1 MNISMENLDKVS
13 AVLTLTMEKADY
25 EERVNK
31 SLRSLR
37 QKANIH
43 GFRPGQ
49 VPMSIIQRRF
59 GKDVLAEE
67 VNKILG
73 EKLYG
78 YIKENNVNMLGEP
91 LPDTERQKP
100 VNFDTDETFSF
111 VFDIALAPAIDAT
124 ITAAD
129 KVGIY
134 EISVTDKMID
144 GQVQMYA
151 QRAGHYDKVD
161 SYQEKDMLKGL
172 LAELDEQGNTKE
184 GGKQVEGAVMMPDYI
199 KNAEQKA
206 LFGGCKV
213 NDVLVFNPSKAYEGN
228 DTEISTLLKIKKDEV
243 ANFKGDFSYQ
253 IQEITRFVPAE
264 VNQELFDQIY
274 GKDNVKSVEEFRAHV
289 KDELSRQFVADE
301 DYKFMQDVR
310 AAIMAKNK
318 DLQYPETLLKRLMKD
333 NNPDKDEK
341 FIDEN
346 YPKSIDELT
355 WQLVKEQLVKAH
367 GIKVE
372 DDDVKA
378 MAREATRAQFA
389 QYGMANIPDEVLD
402 KYAAESLKKK
412 EQVDGLVSRC
422 VEVKLAAALKESLK
436 PAKKEITV
444 EEFQKLLA

>member
-1 MNISMENLDKVS
+1 
-13 AVLTLTMEKADY
+13 
-25 EERVNK
+25 
-31 SLRSLR
+31 
-37 QKANIH
+37 
-43 GFRPGQ
+43 
-49 VPMSIIQRRF
+49 
-59 GKDVLAEE
+59 
-67 VNKILG
+67 
-73 EKLYG
+73 
-78 YIKENNVNMLGEP
+78 
-91 LPDTERQKP
+91 
-100 VNFDTDETFSF
+100 
-111 VFDIALAPAIDAT
+111 
-124 ITAAD
+124 
-129 KVGIY
+129 
-134 EISVTDKMID
+134 
-144 GQVQMYA
+144 
-151 QRAGHYDKVD
+151 
-161 SYQEKDMLKGL
+161 
-172 LAELDEQGNTKE
+172 
-184 GGKQVEGAVMMPDYI
+184 
-199 KNAEQKA
+199 
-206 LFGGCKV
+206 
-213 NDVLVFNPSKAYEGN
+213 
-228 DTEISTLLKIKKDEV
+228 
-243 ANFKGDFSYQ
+243 
-253 IQEITRFVPAE
+253 
-264 VNQELFDQIY
+264 
-274 GKDNVKSVEEFRAHV
+274 
-289 KDELSRQFVADE
+289 
-301 DYKFMQDVR
+301 MQDVR